1 MAGKTA
7 MNLLLDSAT
16 FLWLCAGD
24 KQLSARVAEA
34 LRDPANSV
42 NLSAV
47 TAWEIGIK
55 HARGKLKLP
64 APLSEWFPAMVSHH
78 RLMLWPIEAATAI
91 ASTSLPPVHQDP
103 FDRLLIAFAQEHRF
117 TLTTPDVTIPKYPNL
132 STLW

>member
-1 MAGKTA
+1 
-7 MNLLLDSAT
+7 MNLLLDSDA

-24 KQLSARVAEA
+24 KQLSASVATA
-34 LRDPANSV
+34 LADPENGI

-64 APLSEWFPAMVSHH
+64 APLSEWFPAMVKHH

-91 ASTSLPPVHQDP
+91 ASASLPSVHQDP
-103 FDRLLIAFAQEHRF
+103 FDRLLIAFAQERRF
-117 TLTTPDVTIPKYPNL
+117 TLATPDQTIAKYPNL